1 MTAID
6 KFGLP
11 GKVAVVTGGA
21 RGIGYAV
28 ASLSASVGA
37 DIAIIDILE
46 EVGAASAR
54 DLAASSRKKVR
65 FYRADLRDP
74 AQALEA
80 ATRVESDFGRVD
92 VLFNC
97 IGVNPNTD
105 FLEIPSDEWTNVIS
119 VNVNGQFFIAQ
130 AFARQMARRGGG
142 SIVAIG

>member
-65 FYRADLRDP
+65 FS
-74 AQALEA
+74 A
-80 ATRVESDFGRVD
+80 ARYPDGIPP
-92 VLFNC
+92 N
-97 IGVNPNTD
+97 IGCCK
-105 FLEIPSDEWTNVIS
+105 LMSREGIEPSTY
-119 VNVNGQFFIAQ
+119 
-130 AFARQMARRGGG
+130 
-142 SIVAIG
+142 